1 MLSGTGLARATSFRA
16 HVKRAVFPLASLA
29 LCGYFAYHA
38 VQGDYG
44 LLAWVKLDRDK
55 AELAQE
61 LAEIRKVRLELE
73 HRVSL
78 LRPESLDPDMLDER
92 ARSSVNLAHPD
103 DITIMKTLR

>member
-1 MLSGTGLARATSFRA
+1 MSFRA
-16 HVKRAVFPLASLA
+16 HVKRAVFPFASLA

-38 VQGDYG
+38 VQGDFG
-44 LLAWVKLDRDK
+44 LLAWVKLDGEK
-55 AELAQE
+55 AELTQE
-61 LAEIRKVRLELE
+61 LEEIRSVRMALE

-92 ARSSVNLAHPD
+92 ARANVNLAHPD